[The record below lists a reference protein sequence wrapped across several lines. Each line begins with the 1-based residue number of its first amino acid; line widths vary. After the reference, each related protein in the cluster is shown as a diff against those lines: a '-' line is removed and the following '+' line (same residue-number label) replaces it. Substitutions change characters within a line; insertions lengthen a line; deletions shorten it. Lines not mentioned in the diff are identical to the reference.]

1 MDFLNSH
8 VLGNSGQAWLAA
20 AVIFVVTT
28 LALEMVKVL
37 TVRYLGRFA
46 ARTTVEWDDN
56 LVKVVSKTK
65 WAFLAVAGLYAGS
78 LSLEF
83 SPGVE
88 VGLNR
93 LVVIALILQA
103 GVWGNA
109 LVRVLLDR
117 FSERAREKDP
127 AALTTI
133 QVIGFIGKIVLWSIV
148 ILLTLD
154 NMGINVTALVA
165 GLGISGVA
173 VALAVQKILGDLF
186 ASLSIVLDKP
196 FAVGDFLVV
205 DEYLGSVEHVGLKST
220 RLRSLSGEQ
229 LVFSNSDL
237 LGSRIRNYG
246 HMYERRVVFT
256 LGVTYETPREKLK
269 LIPEIVRTAIE
280 AEEGTRFDRSHFQKY
295 ADFSL
300 NFETVYYVLTP
311 DYNSYMDVQQA
322 IYYSIHERFEQE
334 GIDFAYPTQKL
345 FLARTGEE

>member
-8 VLGNSGQAWLAA
+8 VLGNSGQAWLVA

-28 LALEMVKVL
+28 LALETVKVL
-37 TVRYLGRFA
+37 AVRYLGRFA
-46 ARTTVEWDDN
+46 ARTSVEWDDN

-65 WAFLAVAGLYAGS
+65 WAFLVVAGLYAGS
-78 LSLEF
+78 LFLEF

-88 VGLNR
+88 AGLNR
-93 LVVIALILQA
+93 LIVIALILQA

-246 HMYERRVVFT
+246 RMYERRVVFT

-345 FLARTGEE
+345 FLARTGKE